1 MVQVG
6 ESTGAL
12 EEMLEHVASTYDEA
26 LDRQVTTAVGLIE
39 PAMLVTM
46 GILVAGILMS
56 LYLPL
61 FRTVQVVG

>member
-1 MVQVG
+1 
-6 ESTGAL
+6 
-12 EEMLEHVASTYDEA
+12 MLEHVATTYDEV

-46 GILVAGILMS
+46 GLLVAGILMS

-61 FRTVQVVG
+61 FQTVQVVG